1 MIWMANLMS
10 LPKATPLE
18 SGLEALILTAA
29 SMFASVIAT
38 KIYAEISYSKT
49 LRDHGVQIAKG
60 IMVLGQQLEQLQKWV
75 RQKRAADYGSGK
87 EDSRLEHVEETLQ
100 NCRAMT
106 DAALGGIAGVIGDA
120 LAQYETVMKQVSE
133 IRMAASEKTSA
144 IELKLQKAGSSREIT
159 ELQAMLKEIA
169 DEEEKE
175 ISYLAKTST
184 LPIPQE
190 PVNRRFFPAT
200 CPNCRRRTL
209 VEIPDR
215 VGETQVTVCPSCQL
229 SFNAHVVA
237 GHEGHE
243 LVTRIR
249 SGTEL
254 VAGQWWLE
262 PKQLKDLIPII
273 VESDKELIKEDTER
287 SAWLL
292 QTLVLS
298 KEGRLKEL
306 GVSRTD
312 VRKCFTL
319 MFKGHGFKVQPGHG
333 GEFRQ
338 KYTNDLTEEEVLSAV
353 VRGCIMNFAATSEI
367 TEEKSKELTGLFL
380 GNKFPKGKELVE
392 LAILEFLARS
402 PQGDG
407 SVKFEK

>member
-1 MIWMANLMS
+1 MANLMS
-10 LPKATPLE
+10 RPKATPLE
-18 SGLEALILTAA
+18 SGLEALILSGA

-38 KIYAEISYSKT
+38 KIYAEISYSQT

-75 RQKRAADYGSGK
+75 RQKRATDYGSGK

-133 IRMAASEKTSA
+133 IRMEASEKTSA
-144 IELKLQKAGSSREIT
+144 IELKLQKAGSSREVT
-159 ELQAMLKEIA
+159 ALQAMLKEIA
-169 DEEEKE
+169 DKEEKE
-175 ISYLAKTST
+175 ISHLAKTST

-215 VGETQVTVCPSCQL
+215 VGETQVAVCSSCQL

-237 GHEGHE
+237 GHE

-254 VAGQWWLE
+254 AAGQWWLE

-273 VESDKELIKEDTER
+273 VESDEELIEENTER
-287 SAWLL
+287 SAWVL
-292 QTLVLS
+292 QTRVLS
-298 KEGRLKEL
+298 KEDKLKEL

-319 MFKGHGFKVQPGHG
+319 MFKGRGFKVQPGHG

-338 KYTNDLTEEEVLSAV
+338 NYTNNLTEEDVLSAV

-380 GNKFPKGKELVE
+380 GNKFPKGKELIE
-392 LAILEFLARS
+392 HAILEFLARS

-407 SVKFEK
+407 SAKSDK